1 MSVGLRG
8 AVSTSSDTSEI
19 VSANEV
25 LNALDDNSLV
35 ARMVQGE
42 KRAYRVIVERY
53 YRGIIGIARRMGLTG
68 GDAEDVAQD
77 VFVRVWLHRD
87 KWRADGGATF
97 KTWLYRVA
105 MNRVIDIKRKPQFV
119 DGAELDEVP
128 DGAMSAV
135 DRLAQH
141 QEFKRLRAAIK
152 KLSDQQQIAINLFY
166 DRELSNQEAASIMGV
181 SVNAM
186 ESLLKRARKRL
197 REELKTV

>member
-1 MSVGLRG
+1 MRE
-8 AVSTSSDTSEI
+8 AVTTSSGTSA
-19 VSANEV
+19 VASAKAALTE
-25 LNALDDNSLV
+25 LDDNALV
-35 ARMVQGE
+35 ACMVQGD
-42 KRAYRVIVERY
+42 KAAYRVIVERY
-53 YRGIIGIARRMGLTG
+53 YRGIVGVARRMGLVS

-77 VFVRVWLHRD
+77 VFVRVWLHRE
-87 KWRADGGATF
+87 KWQADGGATF

-105 MNRVIDIKRKPQFV
+105 VNRVIDIKRKPQAV
-119 DGAELDEVP
+119 GGEELDEVP
-128 DGAMSAV
+128 DESMSAV

-141 QEFKRLRAAIK
+141 QEFARLRKAIK

-197 REELKTV
+197 REELKSI

>member
-1 MSVGLRG
+1 MSVGLRP
-8 AVSTSSDTSEI
+8 AVSTSSDKSDMA
-19 VSANEV
+19 SAQEV
-25 LNALDDNSLV
+25 LRELDDNALV

-42 KRAYRVIVERY
+42 KGAYRVIVERY
-53 YRGIIGIARRMGLTG
+53 YRGIVGVARRMGLVS

-77 VFVRVWLHRD
+77 VFVRVWLHRE

-105 MNRVIDIKRKPQFV
+105 VNRVIDLKRKPQFG
-119 DGAELDEVP
+119 DGTELDEVP
-128 DGAMSAV
+128 DEAMSAL
-135 DRLAQH
+135 DKLAQH
-141 QEFKRLRAAIK
+141 QEFKRLRIAVK

-166 DRELSNQEAASIMGV
+166 DRELSNQEASAIMGV

-197 REELKTV
+197 REELKTI

>member
-1 MSVGLRG
+1 LSVGLRG
-8 AVSTSSDTSEI
+8 AVPTSSDTSDI
-19 VSANEV
+19 PAVSEV
-25 LNALDDNSLV
+25 LSELDDNSLV
-35 ARMVQGE
+35 ARMVQGD
-42 KRAYRVIVERY
+42 KRAYRVVVERY
-53 YRGIIGIARRMGLTG
+53 YRGIVGIARRMGLTG

-77 VFVRVWLHRD
+77 VFVRVWLHRE

-105 MNRVIDIKRKPQFV
+105 VNRVIDIKRKPQFV

-128 DGAMSAV
+128 DEAMSAV

-141 QEFKRLRAAIK
+141 QEFKRLRLAIK

-197 REELKTV
+197 REELKTI

>member
-8 AVSTSSDTSEI
+8 AVPTSSDTSDI
-19 VSANEV
+19 PAVSEV
-25 LNALDDNSLV
+25 LSELDDNSLV
-35 ARMVQGE
+35 ARMVQGD
-42 KRAYRVIVERY
+42 KRAYRVVVERY
-53 YRGIIGIARRMGLTG
+53 YRGIVGIARRMGLTG

-77 VFVRVWLHRD
+77 VFVRVWLHRE

-97 KTWLYRVA
+97 KTWIYRVA
-105 MNRVIDIKRKPQFV
+105 VNRVIDIKRKPQFV

-128 DGAMSAV
+128 DEAMSAV

-141 QEFKRLRAAIK
+141 QEFKRLRLAIK

-197 REELKTV
+197 REELKTI

>member
-1 MSVGLRG
+1 MP
-8 AVSTSSDTSEI
+8 TSSDTSDI
-19 VSANEV
+19 PAVSEV
-25 LNALDDNSLV
+25 LSELDDNSLV
-35 ARMVQGE
+35 ARMVQGD
-42 KRAYRVIVERY
+42 KRAYRVVVERY
-53 YRGIIGIARRMGLTG
+53 YRGIVGIARRMGLTG

-77 VFVRVWLHRD
+77 VFVRVWLHRE

-105 MNRVIDIKRKPQFV
+105 VNRVIDIKRKPQFV

-128 DGAMSAV
+128 DEAMSAV

-141 QEFKRLRAAIK
+141 QEFKRLRLAIK

-197 REELKTV
+197 REELKTI

>member
-8 AVSTSSDTSEI
+8 AVPTSSDTSDI
-19 VSANEV
+19 PAVSEV
-25 LNALDDNSLV
+25 LSELDDNSLV
-35 ARMVQGE
+35 ARMVQGD
-42 KRAYRVIVERY
+42 KRAYRVVVERY
-53 YRGIIGIARRMGLTG
+53 YRGIVGIARRMGLTG

-77 VFVRVWLHRD
+77 VFVRVWLHRE

-105 MNRVIDIKRKPQFV
+105 VNRVIDIKRKPQFV

-128 DGAMSAV
+128 DEAMSAV

-141 QEFKRLRAAIK
+141 QEFKRLRLAIK

-197 REELKTV
+197 REELKTI

>member
-1 MSVGLRG
+1 MSLGLRQ
-8 AVSTSSDTSEI
+8 TMPSSSNTSEAA
-19 VSANEV
+19 SSKAV
-25 LNALDDNSLV
+25 LVELDDNALV

-42 KRAYRVIVERY
+42 KGAYRVLVERY
-53 YRGIIGIARRMGLTG
+53 YRGIIGIARRMGLTV

-77 VFVRVWLHRD
+77 VFVRVWLHRE
-87 KWRADGGATF
+87 KWRPDGGATF

-105 MNRVIDIKRKPQFV
+105 VNRVIDLKRKPQFT

-128 DGAMSAV
+128 DKSMSAI

-141 QEFKRLRAAIK
+141 QDFKRLRVAIK
-152 KLSDQQQIAINLFY
+152 NLSDQQQIAINLFY
-166 DRELSNQEAASIMGV
+166 DRELSNLEAASIMGV

-197 REELKTV
+197 REELKSI

>member
-1 MSVGLRG
+1 MP
-8 AVSTSSDTSEI
+8 TSSDTSDI
-19 VSANEV
+19 PAVSEV
-25 LNALDDNSLV
+25 LSELDDNSLV
-35 ARMVQGE
+35 ARMVQGD
-42 KRAYRVIVERY
+42 KRAYRVVVERY
-53 YRGIIGIARRMGLTG
+53 YRGIVGIARRMGLTG

-77 VFVRVWLHRD
+77 VFVRVWLHRE

-105 MNRVIDIKRKPQFV
+105 VNRVIDIKRKPQFV

-128 DGAMSAV
+128 DEAMPAV

-141 QEFKRLRAAIK
+141 QEFKRLRLAIK

-197 REELKTV
+197 REELKTI

>member
-8 AVSTSSDTSEI
+8 AVPTSSDTSDI
-19 VSANEV
+19 PAVSEV
-25 LNALDDNSLV
+25 LSELDDNSLV
-35 ARMVQGE
+35 ARMVDGD
-42 KRAYRVIVERY
+42 KRAYRVVVERY
-53 YRGIIGIARRMGLTG
+53 YRGIVGIARRMGLTG

-77 VFVRVWLHRD
+77 VFVRVWLHRE

-105 MNRVIDIKRKPQFV
+105 VNRVIDIKRKPQFV

-128 DGAMSAV
+128 DEAMSAV

-141 QEFKRLRAAIK
+141 QEFKRLRLAIK

-197 REELKTV
+197 REELKTI

>member
-1 MSVGLRG
+1 MSVGLRQ
-8 AVSTSSDTSEI
+8 AVSASSDTSDMA
-19 VSANEV
+19 SAKEV
-25 LNALDDNSLV
+25 LSELDDNALV
-35 ARMVQGE
+35 AHMVDGN
-42 KRAYRVIVERY
+42 KGAYRVIVERY
-53 YRGIIGIARRMGLTG
+53 YRGIVGIARRMGLVS

-77 VFVRVWLHRD
+77 VFVRVWLHRE

-105 MNRVIDIKRKPQFV
+105 VNRVIDLKRKPQFV
-119 DGAELDEVP
+119 DGTELDEVP
-128 DGAMSAV
+128 DEAMSAV

-141 QEFKRLRAAIK
+141 QEFKRLRIAIK

-166 DRELSNQEAASIMGV
+166 DRELSNQEASTIMGV

-197 REELKTV
+197 REELKTI

>member
-1 MSVGLRG
+1 MSVGFRQ
-8 AVSTSSDTSEI
+8 AVSASSDTSDM
-19 VSANEV
+19 VSAKEV
-25 LNALDDNSLV
+25 LNELDDNALV
-35 ARMVQGE
+35 AHMVQGD
-42 KRAYRVIVERY
+42 KGAYRVIVERY
-53 YRGIIGIARRMGLTG
+53 YRGIVGIARRMGLVS

-77 VFVRVWLHRD
+77 VFVRVWLHRE

-105 MNRVIDIKRKPQFV
+105 VNRVIDLKRKPQFV
-119 DGAELDEVP
+119 DGTELDEVP
-128 DGAMSAV
+128 DETMSAV

-141 QEFKRLRAAIK
+141 QEFKRLRIAIK

-166 DRELSNQEAASIMGV
+166 DRELSNQEASAIMGV

-197 REELKTV
+197 REELKTI

>member
-8 AVSTSSDTSEI
+8 AVSTSSDISDI
-19 VSANEV
+19 ASANDV
-25 LNALDDNSLV
+25 LSDLDDNSLV
-35 ARMVQGE
+35 ARMVEGD

-53 YRGIIGIARRMGLTG
+53 YRGIVGIARRMGLTG

-105 MNRVIDIKRKPQFV
+105 VNRVIDLKRKPQFV

-128 DGAMSAV
+128 DETMSAV

-141 QEFKRLRAAIK
+141 QEFKRLRVAIK

-186 ESLLKRARKRL
+186 ESLLKRARRRL
-197 REELKTV
+197 REELKTI

>member
-25 LNALDDNSLV
+25 LNDLDDNSLV

>member
-1 MSVGLRG
+1 MSLGLRQ
-8 AVSTSSDTSEI
+8 AVSTKSDISDA
-19 VSANEV
+19 VSTKDV
-25 LNALDDNSLV
+25 LTDLDDNSLV
-35 ARMVQGE
+35 ARMVDGD

-53 YRGIIGIARRMGLTG
+53 YRGIVSIARRMGLTG
-68 GDAEDVAQD
+68 GDAEDIAQD

-87 KWRADGGATF
+87 KWQANGTATF

-105 MNRVIDIKRKPQFV
+105 VNRVIDIKRKPQFV
-119 DGAELDEVP
+119 DGSDLDEVP
-128 DGAMSAV
+128 DEAMSAV
-135 DRLAQH
+135 DRLAKH
-141 QEFKRLRAAIK
+141 QEFVRLRAAIK

-197 REELKTV
+197 REELKTI

>member
-1 MSVGLRG
+1 M
-8 AVSTSSDTSEI
+8 TE
-19 VSANEV
+19 
-25 LNALDDNSLV
+25 LDDNALV
-35 ARMVQGE
+35 ACMVQGD
-42 KRAYRVIVERY
+42 KAAYRVIVERY
-53 YRGIIGIARRMGLTG
+53 YRGIVGVARRMGLVS

-77 VFVRVWLHRD
+77 VFVRVWLHRE
-87 KWRADGGATF
+87 KWQADGGATF

-105 MNRVIDIKRKPQFV
+105 VNRVIDIKRKPQAV
-119 DGAELDEVP
+119 GGEELDEVP
-128 DGAMSAV
+128 DESMSAV

-141 QEFKRLRAAIK
+141 QEFARLRKAIK

-197 REELKTV
+197 REELKSI

>member
-8 AVSTSSDTSEI
+8 AVPTSSDTSDI
-19 VSANEV
+19 PAVSQDLSE
-25 LNALDDNSLV
+25 LDDNSLV
-35 ARMVQGE
+35 ARMVQGD
-42 KRAYRVIVERY
+42 KRAYRVVVERY
-53 YRGIIGIARRMGLTG
+53 YRGIVGIARRMGLTG

-77 VFVRVWLHRD
+77 VFVRVWLHRE

-105 MNRVIDIKRKPQFV
+105 VNRVIDIKRKPQFV

-128 DGAMSAV
+128 DEAMSAV

-141 QEFKRLRAAIK
+141 QEFKRLRLAIK

-197 REELKTV
+197 REELKTI

>member
-1 MSVGLRG
+1 VP
-8 AVSTSSDTSEI
+8 TSSDTSDI
-19 VSANEV
+19 PAVSEV
-25 LNALDDNSLV
+25 LSELDDNSLV
-35 ARMVQGE
+35 ARMVQGD
-42 KRAYRVIVERY
+42 KRAYRVVVERY
-53 YRGIIGIARRMGLTG
+53 YRGIVGIARRMGLTG

-77 VFVRVWLHRD
+77 VFVRVWLHRE

-105 MNRVIDIKRKPQFV
+105 VNRVIDIKRKPQFV

-128 DGAMSAV
+128 DEAMSAV

-141 QEFKRLRAAIK
+141 QEFKRLRLAIK

-197 REELKTV
+197 REELKTI

>member
-8 AVSTSSDTSEI
+8 AVPTSSDTSDI
-19 VSANEV
+19 PAVSEV
-25 LNALDDNSLV
+25 LSELDDNSLV
-35 ARMVQGE
+35 ARMVQGD
-42 KRAYRVIVERY
+42 KRAYRVVVERY
-53 YRGIIGIARRMGLTG
+53 YRGIVGIARRMGLTG

-77 VFVRVWLHRD
+77 VFVRVWLHRE

-105 MNRVIDIKRKPQFV
+105 VNRVIDIKRKPQFV
-119 DGAELDEVP
+119 EGAELDEVP
-128 DGAMSAV
+128 DEAMSAV

-141 QEFKRLRAAIK
+141 QEFKRLRLAIK

-197 REELKTV
+197 REELKTI

>member
-1 MSVGLRG
+1 MSVGLRQ
-8 AVSTSSDTSEI
+8 AVSASSDTSDMT
-19 VSANEV
+19 SAKEV
-25 LNALDDNSLV
+25 LSELDDNALV
-35 ARMVQGE
+35 AHMVDGN
-42 KRAYRVIVERY
+42 KGAYRVIVERY
-53 YRGIIGIARRMGLTG
+53 YRGIVGIARRMGLVS

-77 VFVRVWLHRD
+77 VFVRVWLHRE

-105 MNRVIDIKRKPQFV
+105 VNRVIDLKRKPQFV
-119 DGAELDEVP
+119 GGTELDEVP
-128 DGAMSAV
+128 DEAMSAV

-141 QEFKRLRAAIK
+141 QEFKRLRIAIK

-166 DRELSNQEAASIMGV
+166 DRELSNQEASTIMGV

-197 REELKTV
+197 REELKTI

>member
-1 MSVGLRG
+1 M
-8 AVSTSSDTSEI
+8 TS
-19 VSANEV
+19 AKEV
-25 LNALDDNSLV
+25 LSELDDNALV
-35 ARMVQGE
+35 AHMVDGN
-42 KRAYRVIVERY
+42 KGAYRVIVERY
-53 YRGIIGIARRMGLTG
+53 YRGIVGIARRMGLVS

-77 VFVRVWLHRD
+77 VFVRVWLHRE

-105 MNRVIDIKRKPQFV
+105 VNRVIDLKRKPQFV
-119 DGAELDEVP
+119 GGTELDEVP
-128 DGAMSAV
+128 DEAMSAV

-141 QEFKRLRAAIK
+141 QEFKRLRIAIK

-166 DRELSNQEAASIMGV
+166 DRELSNQEASTIMGV

-197 REELKTV
+197 REELKTI